1 MLQWIKNMFVN
12 EDIPNEAEPSED
24 KSIEAEPI
32 CSIQEQVKDL
42 LHQHHDMAL
51 NSPYDHKVSIMAM
64 GAVRSTVERIDVT
77 LPDTAYLT
85 QLEEDLIH
93 CRDTY
98 NNSGGQYTS
107 GKAEI
112 GSFLSAIQELQLEL

>member
-1 MLQWIKNMFVN
+1 MFVT
-12 EDIPNEAEPSED
+12 ED
-24 KSIEAEPI
+24 KSIEAELNEVEESEDKPI
-32 CSIQEQVKDL
+32 EAEPTRSIQEQVKDI
-42 LHQHHDMAL
+42 LHQHHKMAL

-64 GAVRSTVERIDVT
+64 GAVRSTVEGIDVT
-77 LPDTAYLT
+77 LPDSAYLT

-98 NNSGGQYTS
+98 NGSRGQYTS

-112 GSFLSAIQELQLEL
+112 GSFLNAIQVLQMEL